1 LLDWLLWSSPH
12 RGILSIQVYNRF
24 KQSEREKRLF
34 SLKGQKNA
42 SKRMTIY
49 TFLLS
54 HMADEHRSEGL
65 DHTV

>member
-1 LLDWLLWSSPH
+1 VDTLH
-12 RGILSIQVYNRF
+12 TVYNRF